1 MPQITVDFPAGAVT
15 NGLVS
20 PSANIAASK
29 IIRHQSID
37 VELFGPS
44 TTVTALTRDI
54 HIVRG
59 ATGALVGVE
68 AAICGAIATG
78 ADRTITVD
86 LQKSTGAGAFA
97 TVLGSTIGFTN
108 VSVLRTAVAG
118 VLNSTS
124 LLDGDILRLIVT
136 VAGSASAQATGLFV
150 TVTAEESYA

>member
-29 IIRHQSID
+29 TIRHQSID

-59 ATGALVGVE
+59 SAGTLVGIEGV
-68 AAICGAIATG
+68 ICGAIATG
-78 ADRTITVD
+78 ADRTIVVD
-86 LQKSTGAGAFA
+86 LQKSAGSGAFA
-97 TVLGSTIGFTN
+97 TVLSATVDFSN

-118 VLNSTS
+118 VLSSTA
-124 LLDGDILRLIVT
+124 LLDGDVLRLIVT
-136 VAGSASAQATGLFV
+136 VAGSAAAQATGLLV
-150 TVTAEESYA
+150 TVTLEERYA